1 MGDRANFGFK
11 QADGNIV
18 FLYGHWAGYQM
29 MNTFAHA
36 LKRVMEAGRVG
47 DESYATR
54 IAISE
59 IVGDSW
65 KDDLGW
71 GISVNY
77 IGDNEHSV
85 PVVDWATATV
95 YLYDY
100 DWKARLLTNEK
111 FAMPLNIFV
120 EKFAKDLTLV

>member
-1 MGDRANFGFK
+1 MGDRANFGFR
-11 QADGNIV
+11 QADGNTI
-18 FLYGHWAGYQM
+18 FLYGHWAGYGM

-47 DESYATR
+47 DPFYATR

-59 IVGDSW
+59 IIGDCW

-77 IGDNEHSV
+77 LCDNEHKV
-85 PVVDWATATV
+85 PVVDWATAMV
-95 YLYDY
+95 HLYDY
-100 DWKARLLTNEK
+100 DWKAGILTDEIY
-111 FAMPLNIFV
+111 ATPLNKFV
-120 EKFAKDLTLV
+120 EKYAKDLTLV

>member
-11 QADGNIV
+11 QPDGNIV
-18 FLYGHWAGYQM
+18 FLYGHWAGYEM

-47 DESYATR
+47 DTSYATR

-59 IVGDSW
+59 IIGDSW

-77 IGDNEHSV
+77 LCDNEHSV

-95 YLYDY
+95 RLYDY
-100 DWKARLLTNEK
+100 DWKAGVLTTEK